1 MPERLNEQ
9 LDEQGRIFLSQT
21 NKNYFNFEKKEAKVS
36 KIFDWFKDDFKKNA
50 PSVLGVYQPLSAG
63 RTGAKTA
70 RGREF
75 IQGKINEVRLENGRI
90 GRMNHSRL
98 EN

>member
-1 MPERLNEQ
+1 MVILRYVPERLNEQ

-50 PSVLGVYQPLSAG
+50 PSVL
-63 RTGAKTA
+63 
-70 RGREF
+70 EF
-75 IQGKINEVRLENGRI
+75 I
-90 GRMNHSRL
+90 SRYL
-98 EN
+98 PEEQAQKLLADASSFKVKQTKYDWKLNDWKMDE